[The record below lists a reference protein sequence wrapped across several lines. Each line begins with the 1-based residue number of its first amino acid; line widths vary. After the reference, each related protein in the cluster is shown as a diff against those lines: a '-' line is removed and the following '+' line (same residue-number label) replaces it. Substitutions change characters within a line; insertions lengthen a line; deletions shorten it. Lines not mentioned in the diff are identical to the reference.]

1 MTESSIATAGSTPVW
16 IPEAGAAKIFG
27 ALGDQVRLE
36 MVRRLA
42 NQSGTLSFVS
52 QNLGISRQAARKHIQ
67 VLSDANLVSLAPR
80 GRETIITL
88 EKQTVADAHRFI
100 REIEAQWDR
109 RLAALKAHVE
119 SDPTES

>member
-1 MTESSIATAGSTPVW
+1 MSEQMVAQTS
-16 IPEAGAAKIFG
+16 AARIFG

-42 NQSGTLSFVS
+42 SESGTISAVS
-52 QNLGISRQAARKHIQ
+52 QNLGISRQAARKHIK

-88 EKQTVADAHRFI
+88 EKQTVADAQRFI
-100 REIEAQWDR
+100 REIEAKWDL

-119 SDPTES
+119 ADPTDS